1 MQGSKDRQNNNHFS
15 GANIPSSS
23 SKWIGVHL
31 ELPKMEGFSSI
42 RIDLVLLSPL
52 SQVDL
57 YRLVNAAIST
67 RARFSGWEGRQQL
80 QIENTSSSYQP
91 ILWTNNAYL
100 RHLRATRVSDKAVIK
115 ATPIV
120 PKTLFCWLGGPS
132 SSRPKVKAWSAAR
145 TPKSVVNSRKRA
157 VSSPNGAN
165 DRFNFKK
172 PIESSQPKAKYTG
185 LWLLS

>member
-1 MQGSKDRQNNNHFS
+1 MRLFFWECQAQTKPSAFFHESQPNEKGQGARCKSMQGSKGRQNNNHFS

-80 QIENTSSSYQP
+80 QIENTSNSYQP

-120 PKTLFCWLGGPS
+120 PKTLFC
-132 SSRPKVKAWSAAR
+132 
-145 TPKSVVNSRKRA
+145 
-157 VSSPNGAN
+157 
-165 DRFNFKK
+165 
-172 PIESSQPKAKYTG
+172 
-185 LWLLS
+185 